1 MEGGIHGCITRNS
14 GHNTNDGNGL
24 TLRFHAGDAPMAAS
38 IPSHLHRQLT
48 RVRRRLFIQSL
59 WDSLVAC
66 WAVALILAAGWSLV
80 EPHVL
85 SDASSWLRWAV
96 AGGLFGAAI
105 IPAII
110 IAIWRR
116 PTALETALSLDQ
128 RFGLKERIT
137 TSVSLSEAEKGS
149 PAGSALLA
157 DVEERIAKLEVS
169 GGYPFALRWTALL
182 VPVCGGLLAVAAL
195 LYHPETSKAVPPESN
210 DQPITNAAQI
220 EKEMKK
226 LEKKPREQK
235 KGEKASPEAIQQFE
249 DEMDKLTVKPRD
261 NRKQVQELIKDA
273 TALEDKMMGRQ
284 RGLMEKREALKEQLQ
299 QMDRFEKQE
308 KREGPAEDIQK
319 ALKDGDLNK
328 AKEEIEKLAK
338 KLEENK
344 LNDKEKEQ
352 LQKQIED
359 VKDKIKRLTELD
371 KQEEKLEELSRKD
384 GAEGEEAKRQLDQ
397 LRKNKAKLEDNLKNL
412 QDLADELQQCQQCLK
427 QGKSGQAGQRLRQA
441 ADKLEKMTGEGEM
454 EELEEQLN
462 RLQKAKSAMCKGC
475 QGGDKGEQG
484 ADGDQDQPGSN
495 NPAQASGRR
504 PESADGP
511 TGKIDARSRAEMT
524 KGELRIEGFEKGFNL
539 KRPKKSSELVGEIKQ
554 ASQEAPEAIDRMRIP
569 KAVGDISKGYFEN
582 LRRDAEKETDDT
594 KRDK

>member
-1 MEGGIHGCITRNS
+1 MVAS
-14 GHNTNDGNGL
+14 GHPQLQRRL
-24 TLRFHAGDAPMAAS
+24 T
-38 IPSHLHRQLT
+38 Q
-48 RVRRRLFIQSL
+48 VRRRLFIQSL
-59 WDSLVAC
+59 WDALVGC
-66 WAVALILAAGWSLV
+66 WTTALILAAGWCLA

-85 SDASSWLRWAV
+85 SAAPSELRWRV
-96 AGGLFGAAI
+96 AGSLFGLAI
-105 IPAII
+105 IPAAL
-110 IAIWRR
+110 IAISRQLSE
-116 PTALETALSLDQ
+116 LETALSLDQ

-137 TSVSLSEAEKGS
+137 TAVGLSDSERS
-149 PAGSALLA
+149 TPAGIALLA

-169 GGYPFALRWTALL
+169 GGYPYALRWTALL
-182 VPVCGGLLAVAAL
+182 VPFCAGLLAVAAV
-195 LYHPETSKAVPPESN
+195 LYHPETSKAVAPESIE
-210 DQPITNAAQI
+210 QPIANAGQI

-235 KGEKASPEAIQQFE
+235 KGEKASSEATQQFE
-249 DEMDKLTVKPRD
+249 DEMDKLTVKPRE
-261 NRKQVQELIKDA
+261 NRKQAQELIKDA

-284 RGLMEKREALKEQLQ
+284 RGLMERREALKEQLQ

-308 KREGPAEDIQK
+308 KREGPGEDLQK

-338 KLEENK
+338 KLEEDK

-352 LQKQIED
+352 LQRQIED
-359 VKDKIKRLTELD
+359 VKDKVKRLTELD

-384 GAEGEEAKRQLDQ
+384 GAEGDEAKRQLDQ
-397 LRKNKAKLEDNLKNL
+397 LRKNKAKLEDNLKDL

-427 QGKSGQAGQRLRQA
+427 QGKSGEAGQRLRQA
-441 ADKLEKMTGEGEM
+441 ADKLEKMTGEGEL

-462 RLQKAKSAMCKGC
+462 RLKSAKNALCKGC
-475 QGGDKGEQG
+475 QGEKGEQG
-484 ADGDQDQPGSN
+484 QDSDQDSPPGD

-504 PESADGP
+504 PESPDGA

-582 LRRDAEKETDDT
+582 LRRDAEKEADDT
-594 KRDK
+594 KRNK